1 MNTQKQP
8 TVAQRISAFFRV
20 LGLPEPMPAEKFW
33 AKFPRKHGHAAKVFQ
48 DAVQEAKIC
57 SDSAGAYMARAQT
70 EAISLDLAGQF
81 DSKCYRDFVE
91 WLLSEVREEPSN
103 VLDLGCGNGVLTCL
117 LAHLWPNARVI
128 GVDRNENGLAVA
140 RSASAR
146 VGLKN
151 VEFRQ
156 SNFGHLRDSIPE
168 AAFDLIIAVKVFHEM
183 LAIPDGLDTP
193 GYSVTDLDFPELT
206 NSNTQGLGELCCSL
220 AQHGRLVSVDRW
232 NNPDRLIWFIRSAEA
247 SGMRVSLETSSVLV
261 TTVALERE
269 QYPVSVLSAGSGPR
283 TTNCHLLSFFA
294 YRNLEE
300 SLRKL
305 GVMVG
310 ATAEAFYVSV
320 GPKTVV
326 ASAVATEASGRLVVR
341 KEVFIAGTIAGLY
354 TVKVNGEKGLYL
366 APSVA
371 IASLIHELD
380 RAFLELDQS
389 MNIVQGVHD
398 IEGTLG
404 EFGFV
409 FDS

>member
-1 MNTQKQP
+1 MNTPKQL
-8 TVAQRISAFFRV
+8 TVAQRISGFFRA

-33 AKFPRKHGHAAKVFQ
+33 AKFSKKHGQ
-48 DAVQEAKIC
+48 DAQAFREAIRNANLC
-57 SDSAGAYMARAQT
+57 NDSTGVDRARAHT
-70 EAISLDLAGQF
+70 ESMSLDLAGQY

-128 GVDRNENGLAVA
+128 GVDRNEIGLAVA
-140 RSASAR
+140 SAIATR

-156 SNFGHLRDSIPE
+156 SSFGYLRESVPDVS
-168 AAFDLIIAVKVFHEM
+168 FDLIIAVKVFHEM
-183 LAIPDGLDTP
+183 LAVPDGLDTP
-193 GYSVTDLDFPELT
+193 GYSVTDLDFSELT
-206 NSNTQGLGELCCSL
+206 SSNTQGLGELCSSL
-220 AQHGRLVSVDRW
+220 TQHGRLISVDRW

-247 SGMRVSLETSSVLV
+247 SGMRVSLDTSSVLV

-269 QYPVSVLSAGSGPR
+269 QYPISVLSVGNGLS
-283 TTNCHLLSFFA
+283 TTNCHLLSFFV

-305 GVMVG
+305 GLMVG
-310 ATAEAFYVSV
+310 ATAEAFYVSM

-326 ASAVATEASGRLVVR
+326 ASAVATEANGRLSVR

-354 TVKVNGEKGLYL
+354 TVKGNGEKGLYL

-409 FDS
+409 FE